1 MVGVLF
7 WTLIDCV
14 LHCCNGICTWCSRPR
29 VVYLVQIPL
38 SPPQPPIRSFPGQW
52 RLYTTH
58 LQYCGVGKKKNWLHE
73 YCDLLLWYIGWS
85 CSMCNNFPSVLESNT
100 IIASKKCVPS
110 GGWMTGNKSCQ
121 GLVARVGDC
130 QQLIKVFSFQLGGA
144 FFALDLG
151 YFLLLSVYSF
161 VCFFF
166 LSFFIHIYCKV

>member
-1 MVGVLF
+1 
-7 WTLIDCV
+7 
-14 LHCCNGICTWCSRPR
+14 
-29 VVYLVQIPL
+29 
-38 SPPQPPIRSFPGQW
+38 
-52 RLYTTH
+52 
-58 LQYCGVGKKKNWLHE
+58 
-73 YCDLLLWYIGWS
+73 
-85 CSMCNNFPSVLESNT
+85 MCNNFPTVLESNT